1 MSASNISLVAKT
13 AIAHVLATANN
24 TFVTMTTPRGR
35 IMKTVSGGLVG
46 FKKCRRGTS
55 LAGFTVGYEAGKVAK
70 DRGYSLVEVQLKG
83 FGIGREAAI
92 QGLNRAGLNIVAFY
106 DVTPVPHNGSRPP
119 KARRL

>member
-1 MSASNISLVAKT
+1 MSLSDLSLVAKT

-24 TFVTMTTPRGR
+24 TFVTVTTPRGKV
-35 IMKTVSGGLVG
+35 MKMLSAGLVG

-55 LAGFTVGYEAGKVAK
+55 LAGFTVGFEAGKVVK
-70 DRGYSLVEVQLKG
+70 DRGYSLIEVRLKG
-83 FGIGREAAI
+83 FGVGRESAI
-92 QGLNRAGLNIVAFY
+92 QGLNRAGLNVVAFY